1 MHRGRILTLV
11 LLFTTAAV
19 GAANVASAQETGK
32 RISIRLE
39 NVSVLDALREINRLS
54 GNVVVFRS
62 EEVEK
67 ESKRVSLDMQD
78 APVAD
83 VVKAALKGTS
93 LNLIERDGRIVV
105 VPQQLESV
113 KITGTVR
120 DEDNQP
126 LPGVT
131 ILVKGMTIGTVS
143 DHNGHYSLTLPE
155 MGHFSLL
162 YSFIGMETQEIP
174 YRGDNIINV
183 VIYGSQALF

>member
-105 VPQQLESV
+105 VPQQLENV

>member
-78 APVAD
+78 SPVAD

>member
-93 LNLIERDGRIVV
+93 LNPIERDGRIVV